1 MQIASLQKAI
11 IAKCNSRDFKNQ
23 LNILFLKTLSPGKL
37 LARRLLIQWINTEEM
52 PPMNSALLLLN
63 AIAIA
68 VLAAFHFQPAD
79 DAAPGGSSFA
89 HYQQR
94 LAPQL
99 AVMNTQLEPGSV
111 TRVTQGK
118 ASQQPGAAPTER
130 WVF

>member
-1 MQIASLQKAI
+1 
-11 IAKCNSRDFKNQ
+11 
-23 LNILFLKTLSPGKL
+23 
-37 LARRLLIQWINTEEM
+37 
-52 PPMNSALLLLN
+52 MNSALLLLN

-79 DAAPGGSSFA
+79 DAAPGGTSLA

-99 AVMNTQLEPGSV
+99 AVMNTQIEPGSV

-118 ASQQPGAAPTER
+118 ASQQPAAAPTER

>member
-37 LARRLLIQWINTEEM
+37 LARRLLNQWINTEEM

-68 VLAAFHFQPAD
+68 
-79 DAAPGGSSFA
+79 
-89 HYQQR
+89 
-94 LAPQL
+94 
-99 AVMNTQLEPGSV
+99 
-111 TRVTQGK
+111 
-118 ASQQPGAAPTER
+118 
-130 WVF
+130 

>member
-1 MQIASLQKAI
+1 MQKAI

-37 LARRLLIQWINTEEM
+37 LARRLLNQWINTEET

-79 DAAPGGSSFA
+79 DAGPGGSSFA
-89 HYQQR
+89 HYRQR

-99 AVMNTQLEPGSV
+99 AVMNTQIEPGSV

-118 ASQQPGAAPTER
+118 ASQQPAAAPTER